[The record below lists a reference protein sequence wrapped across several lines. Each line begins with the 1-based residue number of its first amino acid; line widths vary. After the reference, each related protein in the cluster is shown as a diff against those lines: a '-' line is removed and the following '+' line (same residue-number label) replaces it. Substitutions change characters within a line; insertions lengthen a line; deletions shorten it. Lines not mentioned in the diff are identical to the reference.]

1 MAIADAMI
9 VQIDAAAA
17 ARKGAAILILLI
29 VSEERLGV
37 AHVDAVLSARTGKPF
52 FWLAVRT
59 SLAV

>member
-1 MAIADAMI
+1 MATADAMI
-9 VQIDAAAA
+9 VQIDAASA

-37 AHVDAVLSARTGKPF
+37 DAVLSARTVKPF